1 MTTVSKIFAYA
12 ALIASLVLVFSVTSH
27 AQDCS
32 LTNVSENSTGVGGI
46 FNQLYA
52 S

>member
-27 AQDCS
+27 AQDRS
-32 LTNVSENSTGVGGI
+32 LTNVSENSTGDGGI
-46 FNQLYA
+46 FNRFYVN
-52 S
+52 

>member
-27 AQDCS
+27 AQDRS
-32 LTNVSENSTGVGGI
+32 LNNFSENSTGDGGI

-52 S
+52 N